1 MNILID
7 DLRGDTKAVFQL
19 IQQEVTKREIP
30 DVSFSKG
37 SQIRAKKGGLMGA
50 LTAGDEQVT
59 SLVIGDKIQKVEVM
73 AYQFGRSFMIS
84 ARASWLDRKFAAAD
98 EMGKLMWLEEAFSGC
113 FTESVYRA
121 IRAAVAQYLQE
132 SQKPIPPSLDPKEI
146 FVRREKQGIAT

>member
-7 DLRGDTKAVFQL
+7 DLKGDTKGLFHL
-19 IQQEVTKREIP
+19 IQQEVTKREVP
-30 DVSFSKG
+30 DVAFSKG

-50 LTAGDEQVT
+50 LTGGDEEVP
-59 SLVIGDKIQKVEVM
+59 SLVMADKIQKVEVL

-84 ARASWLDRKFAAAD
+84 ARASWLDKKFAAAD

-121 IRAAVAQYLQE
+121 VRAAVAQYLQ
-132 SQKPIPPSLDPKEI
+132 QAQRPIPPSLDPKEI
-146 FVRREKQGIAT
+146 FVRREKQGTAT